1 MINYIALASILKRPP
16 AAYANVRGKGE
27 YSRLYANVYFYKV
40 MGKVFVV
47 VDAQGLPQRAGEC
60 QNGVFGFH
68 IHEGTSCTG
77 NEKDAYAD
85 TKMHYNP
92 EGCPHPG
99 HSGDM
104 PPLFSN
110 NGSAFMAFMT
120 DRFTVEEIVGRTVI
134 IHSNADDFTTQPS
147 GNAGEK
153 IGCGVIKRK

>member
-16 AAYANVRGKGE
+16 AAFSNVRGKGE

-40 MGKVFVV
+40 LGKVFVV

-60 QNGVFGFH
+60 QKGVFGFH
-68 IHEGTSCTG
+68 IHDGKSCTG
-77 NEKDAYAD
+77 DEKDVYAD
-85 TKMHYNP
+85 AKMHYNP
-92 EGCPHPG
+92 DDCPHPR

-120 DRFTVEEIVGRTVI
+120 DRFTVEEIVGKAVI
-134 IHSNADDFTTQPS
+134 IHSDADDFTTQPS

-153 IGCGVIKRK
+153 IACGIIKKK